1 LRRSRSRSEGS
12 KSEGGSADRDLCFQ
26 DQDSPMRSLL
36 RSAAAPASRSKATRS
51 TSSRRARTRACI
63 RVNDSREWGVALA

>member
-1 LRRSRSRSEGS
+1 LRRSRSRSEDN

-36 RSAAAPASRSKATRS
+36 RSAAAPVSRSKSKPDRPQADARKRASASAS
-51 TSSRRARTRACI
+51 TIAGNGA
-63 RVNDSREWGVALA
+63 